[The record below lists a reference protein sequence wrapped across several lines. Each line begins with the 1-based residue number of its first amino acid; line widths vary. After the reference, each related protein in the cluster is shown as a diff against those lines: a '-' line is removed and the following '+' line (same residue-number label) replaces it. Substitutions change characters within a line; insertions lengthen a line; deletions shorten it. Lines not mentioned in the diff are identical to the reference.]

1 MGTGTWWW
9 VGAAGAAWAELLV
22 AAVLLLRPRGRTG
35 GTGSADALPGVVR
48 GATPSAPPGTSPGTS
63 PGTPPGVPP
72 DAPPGPAALALLRGG
87 RRAAVT
93 VALVALHQRGAVAAG
108 RRRTIRAN
116 GGPGRTRDP
125 VQLGVHRS
133 LRNAL
138 PLRALA
144 LRPEARRAVDGLR
157 AELGRAGLL
166 RPPGRRRAALLLA
179 AAAPATLAAGLLAG
193 AAAGDGPGA
202 WAVLAAG
209 PPVLLAALGLL
220 RLPPATRA
228 ARRLL
233 AELRER
239 HPLPAHRREVTDGH
253 LVQLYVALYG
263 DPALALFLP
272 RFSRDGGLLDR
283 PDQDGP

>member
-1 MGTGTWWW
+1 MGTGTWWC
-9 VGAAGAAWAELLV
+9 AAAACAAWAELLL
-22 AAVLLLRPRGRTG
+22 AAALLRARGAV
-35 GTGSADALPGVVR
+35 TGSADA
-48 GATPSAPPGTSPGTS
+48 AT
-63 PGTPPGVPP
+63 
-72 DAPPGPAALALLRGG
+72 GPEALALLRGG
-87 RRAAVT
+87 PRAAVT

-108 RRRTIRAN
+108 RKHTIRAN

-138 PLRALA
+138 ALRALV

-166 RPPGRRRAALLLA
+166 RPPGRRRAARLLLA
-179 AAAPATLAAGLLAG
+179 AAPVTLAAGLLAG
-193 AAAGDGPGA
+193 AAAGDGPGPA
-202 WAVLAAG
+202 LVLAAG
-209 PPVLLAALGLL
+209 VPVLPAAVALW

-233 AELRER
+233 SELRDR
-239 HPLPAHRREVTDGH
+239 HPLPAHRCEVTDGR
-253 LVQLYVALYG
+253 LVRLYVALYG

-272 RFSRDGGLLDR
+272 RFSRDGGLFDR
-283 PDQDGP
+283 RPPDGH

>member
-1 MGTGTWWW
+1 MGTGTWWFT
-9 VGAAGAAWAELLV
+9 AAACAAWAELLV
-22 AAVLLLRPRGRTG
+22 AAALLRARRGDAG
-35 GTGSADALPGVVR
+35 PGSA
-48 GATPSAPPGTSPGTS
+48 GA
-63 PGTPPGVPP
+63 V
-72 DAPPGPAALALLRGG
+72 PGPQALALLRGG

-93 VALVALHQRGAVAAG
+93 VALVALHQHGAVAAG
-108 RRRTIRAN
+108 RKHTVRAN

-138 PLRALA
+138 ALRALV

-157 AELGRAGLL
+157 AELGRTGLL
-166 RPPGRRRAALLLA
+166 RPPGRRRTARLLL

-193 AAAGDGPGA
+193 VGAEDGPGPGL
-202 WAVLAAG
+202 VLAAG
-209 PPVLLAALGLL
+209 APALLAALALW
-220 RLPPATRA
+220 RLPPSTRA

-239 HPLPAHRREVTDGH
+239 HPLPAHRREVTDGR

-272 RFSRDGGLLDR
+272 RFSRDGGLLGHR
-283 PDQDGP
+283 TPEGR

>member
-1 MGTGTWWW
+1 MGTGTWWF
-9 VGAAGAAWAELLV
+9 VAAAGAAWAELLV
-22 AAVLLLRPRGRTG
+22 AAVLLRVRGGEG
-35 GTGSADALPGVVR
+35 GTGSA
-48 GATPSAPPGTSPGTS
+48 GA
-63 PGTPPGVPP
+63 V
-72 DAPPGPAALALLRGG
+72 PGPEALALLRGG

-108 RRRTIRAN
+108 RKHTIRAN
-116 GGPGRTRDP
+116 GGPGRIRDP
-125 VQLGVHRS
+125 LQLGVHRS

-138 PLRALA
+138 ALSA
-144 LRPEARRAVDGLR
+144 LGRRPEARRAVDGLR

-166 RPPGRRRAALLLA
+166 RPPGRRRTALLLLA
-179 AAAPATLAAGLLAG
+179 AAPGTLAAGLLAG
-193 AAAGDGPGA
+193 ARTEDGPGPVL
-202 WAVLAAG
+202 VLAAG
-209 PPVLLAALGLL
+209 GPVLLAALALL

-272 RFSRDGGLLDR
+272 RFSRDGGLLGRR
-283 PDQDGP
+283 PSDGG

>member
-1 MGTGTWWW
+1 MGTGTWWFT
-9 VGAAGAAWAELLV
+9 AAACAAWAELLV
-22 AAVLLLRPRGRTG
+22 AAVLLRARRGDA
-35 GTGSADALPGVVR
+35 GTGSA
-48 GATPSAPPGTSPGTS
+48 GT
-63 PGTPPGVPP
+63 VPDP
-72 DAPPGPAALALLRGG
+72 QALALLRGG

-93 VALVALHQRGAVAAG
+93 VALVALHQHGAVAAG
-108 RRRTIRAN
+108 RKHTVRAN

-138 PLRALA
+138 ALRALA
-144 LRPEARRAVDGLR
+144 LRPEARRAVDGLS
-157 AELGRAGLL
+157 AELGRTGLL
-166 RPPGRRRAALLLA
+166 RPPGRHRTARLLL
-179 AAAPATLAAGLLAG
+179 AAAPATLAAGLLAEG
-193 AAAGDGPGA
+193 GPGPGL
-202 WAVLAAG
+202 VLAAG
-209 PPVLLAALGLL
+209 APTLLAALALW

-239 HPLPAHRREVTDGH
+239 HPLPAHRHEVTDGR

-272 RFSRDGGLLDR
+272 RFSRDGGLLGHR
-283 PDQDGP
+283 TPERR